1 LETFRPLLPLL
12 PLFPSSTFA
21 HQLPPSF
28 PVTLFSCLP
37 CLLLI
42 QLIARAQPSD
52 MVPRHGLQMFLAH
65 DFSHIQAQNAC
76 VLHKSAHPMKKERM
90 SAILQTEE
98 GEGGALFPSFSLFS
112 FFFLFFP
119 SWCFHHADTHI
130 NILILALALSIHN
143 KQQ

>member
-90 SAILQTEE
+90 SAILET
-98 GEGGALFPSFSLFS
+98 GRRGFISLLFPFFFLFS
-112 FFFLFFP
+112 FFSFLV
-119 SWCFHHADTHI
+119 
-130 NILILALALSIHN
+130 LSSRRHSYKHFNFSSRFIDS
-143 KQQ
+143 